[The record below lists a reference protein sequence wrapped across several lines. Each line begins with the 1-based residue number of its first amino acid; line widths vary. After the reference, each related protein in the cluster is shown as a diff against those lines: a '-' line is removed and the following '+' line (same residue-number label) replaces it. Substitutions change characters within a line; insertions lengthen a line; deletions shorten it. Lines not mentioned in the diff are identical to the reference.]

1 MVPEDVRGLSLQKA
15 VLFSRL
21 YKMMCSTRSFIE
33 PTSQKSMRSRGGR
46 PCCGGSPC
54 RPPKMHQIGNE
65 VVRDWSLRG
74 SLHFCIFFVKI
85 SAGKKSEASL
95 GCSCMN
101 DAFGCFWMPLD
112 ACSASKYIY
121 MYTYVHIRMDENGF
135 PYLKCIYINTS
146 RYFLKIYQLYIHL
159 YSSMSQE
166 TEATSARGAIWTS
179 AGFSSEAGC

>member
-1 MVPEDVRGLSLQKA
+1 MLNPILYWTNIPEKHEVQGWKALLWGVPLSATKNASDWQRSSKRLITSGLLT
-15 VLFSRL
+15 F
-21 YKMMCSTRSFIE
+21 
-33 PTSQKSMRSRGGR
+33 
-46 PCCGGSPC
+46 
-54 RPPKMHQIGNE
+54 
-65 VVRDWSLRG
+65 
-74 SLHFCIFFVKI
+74 LHFFVKI